1 MAGLPVH
8 QRAGWLRRAIKL
20 SIDGIANGEH
30 MKQKMT
36 LQETLALH
44 THTHEEDWYPVFKA
58 RYGMEVVFRALHDV
72 VGSGDV
78 LTQLYTCITAVDP
91 IIAAGLE
98 PKYGD
103 IDFDSLSL
111 AAPLP
116 IGNNTRAVVF
126 QHTFGIIAQDS
137 MERAVK
143 GLRGKGEEGSGE
155 DSGSSFTLVIEDCAH
170 CAGRMARSEDGV
182 PLADVTIFSFG
193 VEKMLDTRFGGA
205 VWVNPRLGRMRSDVD
220 REIRLRL
227 GSLGKIG
234 MRLNCV
240 ARAYV
245 NQNRILGRL
254 GAAGTSL
261 RTWMA
266 AAGLYEPPISGEEM
280 RGRLPY
286 KPMRPSEWMNSKAA
300 AQISMLP
307 SNESARSAIVDIYR
321 DMLGNRDGIRIPGRI
336 LAAGKALPLLRFP
349 IFLDSTRKAE
359 AALQAV
365 RGTGALAERWYRPEL
380 FPGAE
385 NRSVYRIPENR
396 SGVKTSTECSAQ
408 VVCLP
413 TQLSAG
419 RARNACR
426 AVLSVLSAVQGTTNP
441 AQVDVPGIPDRR

>member
-1 MAGLPVH
+1 
-8 QRAGWLRRAIKL
+8 
-20 SIDGIANGEH
+20 
-30 MKQKMT
+30 
-36 LQETLALH
+36 
-44 THTHEEDWYPVFKA
+44 
-58 RYGMEVVFRALHDV
+58 
-72 VGSGDV
+72 
-78 LTQLYTCITAVDP
+78 
-91 IIAAGLE
+91 
-98 PKYGD
+98 
-103 IDFDSLSL
+103 
-111 AAPLP
+111 
-116 IGNNTRAVVF
+116 
-126 QHTFGIIAQDS
+126 

-143 GLRGKGEEGSGE
+143 GLRGNGEEDMEEGSG
-155 DSGSSFTLVIEDCAH
+155 GSFTLVMEDCAH

-220 REIRLRL
+220 REIRSRL

-240 ARAYV
+240 TRAYV
-245 NQNRILGRL
+245 NQNRILSRL

-321 DMLGNRDGIRIPGRI
+321 DMLGNRNGIRIPGRI

-349 IFLDSTRKAE
+349 IFLDSTQKAE
-359 AALQAV
+359 AVLQAV
-365 RGTGALAERWYRPEL
+365 RGTGVLAERWYRPEL

-385 NRSVYRIPENR
+385 NASVYRIPENR

-413 TQLSAG
+413 TQLTTG
-419 RARNACR
+419 RARNACQ

-441 AQVDVPGIPDRR
+441 AQAGAPGIPDRH